1 METSPVRILVV
12 DDFEPFRR
20 FVCST
25 LAKRP
30 DFQVVGEASDGLE
43 AVQKTEELQPD
54 LIVLD
59 IGLPKLS
66 GIEAARQIRGR
77 APRSKIIFLSQESST
92 EVVQEALSLGARGYV
107 VKTHAGSA
115 LLKAADAVLQGG
127 QFVSKGLSGHN
138 HSGAAAT
145 HGNDLNCVEVLQ
157 SPAVKHPGV
166 ARSHE
171 AMFYSD
177 DAALVFGFGGFIEAS
192 LDAGKSVIA
201 VLTDSHLA
209 SLRERLRELGID
221 LAAAVEQGRY
231 YALDVAD
238 ILPTFMRNDLPDPV
252 RFLGV
257 VGDLV
262 VTAALATSG
271 NASRVAICG
280 ETASILWAQGKAD
293 AAVQVEQLCNRL
305 AKQYETE
312 VLCGFSLDTFDREE
326 DRQIFQRI
334 CSEP

>member
-1 METSPVRILVV
+1 LETPIRILVV

-25 LAKRP
+25 LLKRP
-30 DFQVVGEASDGLE
+30 ELQVVGEASDGLE
-43 AVQKTEELQPD
+43 AIQKAEELQPD

-92 EVVQEALSLGARGYV
+92 EVVQEALGLGARGYV
-107 VKTHAGSA
+107 VKTHAGNA
-115 LLKAADAVLQGG
+115 LLKAVDAVLQGG
-127 QFVSKGLSGHN
+127 QFVSKGLSGSN
-138 HSGAAAT
+138 HSGT
-145 HGNDLNCVEVLQ
+145 VDTPGNGLKSVEVL
-157 SPAVKHPGV
+157 PTPVARKPEI
-166 ARSHE
+166 ARSHQ
-171 AMFYSD
+171 AIFYPD
-177 DAALVFGFGGFIEAS
+177 DASLVVGFGDFIEAS

-209 SLRERLRELGID
+209 SLSNRLRGLGVDI
-221 LAAAVEQGRY
+221 AAALEQGRY
-231 YALDVAD
+231 FALDVAD
-238 ILPTFMRNDLPDPV
+238 ILPIFMRNDLADPM

-262 VTAALATSG
+262 VTAARAKSG
-271 NASRVAICG
+271 NPSQVAICG

-293 AAVQVEQLCNRL
+293 AAIEVERLCNRL
-305 AKQYETE
+305 AKQYEMDI
-312 VLCGFSLDTFDREE
+312 LCGFSLGTFDREE
-326 DRQIFQRI
+326 DRQIFQKI
-334 CSEP
+334 CSEA

>member
-1 METSPVRILVV
+1 METPVRILAV

-30 DFQVVGEASDGLE
+30 ELQVVGEASDGLE
-43 AVQKTEELQPD
+43 AVQKAEELQPD

-66 GIEAARQIRGR
+66 GIEAARQIRER

-92 EVVQEALSLGARGYV
+92 EVVQEALALGAQGYV
-107 VKTHAGSA
+107 VKTQAGGA
-115 LLKAADAVLQGG
+115 LLKAIDVVLQGG

-138 HSGAAAT
+138 GSGAAEVP
-145 HGNDLNCVEVLQ
+145 GRDLKHVEVLH
-157 SPAVKHPGV
+157 SPAARKSEV

-177 DAALVFGFGGFIEAS
+177 GAALVAGFGNFTEAS
-192 LDAGKSVIA
+192 LNAGKSVIV
-201 VLTDSHLA
+201 VLTNSHLV
-209 SLRERLRELGID
+209 SLEDRLRELSVD
-221 LAAAVEQGRY
+221 TAAATRQGRY
-231 YALDVAD
+231 FALDAAE
-238 ILPTFMRNDLPDPV
+238 ILPTFMRNDLPDPI
-252 RFLGV
+252 RFLRV

-262 VTAALATSG
+262 VTAALATAG
-271 NASRVAICG
+271 NPSRVAICG

-293 AAVQVEQLCNRL
+293 AAIQVEHLCNRL
-305 AKQYETE
+305 AKRYEMD

-326 DRQIFQRI
+326 DRQIFERI
-334 CSEP
+334 CSER